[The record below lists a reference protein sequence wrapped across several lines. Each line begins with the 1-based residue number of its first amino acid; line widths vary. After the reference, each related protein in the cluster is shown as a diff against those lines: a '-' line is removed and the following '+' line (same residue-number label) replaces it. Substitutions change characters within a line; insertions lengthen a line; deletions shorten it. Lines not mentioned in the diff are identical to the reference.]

1 MYIAYNPVVIYLVTL
16 FICLGLLIK
25 ALKDMCKTVEDEDEE
40 NQRDHQESRKEF
52 KGLEHADLNI
62 FF

>member
-25 ALKDMCKTVEDEDEE
+25 ALKDMCSAEEEEDQEDT
-40 NQRDHQESRKEF
+40 QRDHQESRRF
-52 KGLEHADLNI
+52 
-62 FF
+62 

>member
-25 ALKDMCKTVEDEDEE
+25 ALKDMCSTVEEE
-40 NQRDHQESRKEF
+40 EVQSDHQDSRKFF
-52 KGLEHADLNI
+52 KKFKIEKKNI
-62 FF
+62 